1 MVKQERA
8 VRTRRALVRA
18 GAEVFA
24 REGFVAASLSSISRQ
39 AGVSNGALHFHFE
52 SKRALAE
59 AVEAEALDMV
69 REVVRLASE
78 REIRPLAIVVEATY
92 GLVGR
97 LADDVVLR
105 AGFVLGA
112 DPGCATM
119 SAPRREWQCW
129 VEETMRRAG
138 REGGLARG
146 VSPEDAAAAVVAAT
160 TGFQVLAG
168 EHRAWLSMERVRGFW
183 GLLLPRLSEQH
194 VSVGAGRGARAAAVL
209 RSSGTAARPGP
220 GHETAIAGVRE
231 PVRT

>member
-24 REGFVAASLSSISRQ
+24 REGFVAASLSAISRQ

-59 AVEAEALDMV
+59 AVESEALDVVRQVV
-69 REVVRLASE
+69 REAAT
-78 REIRPLAIVVEATY
+78 REVRPLAVLVEATY

-97 LADDVVLR
+97 LADDVVVR
-105 AGFVLGA
+105 AGFVLGS
-112 DPGCATM
+112 DPGRGAM
-119 SAPRREWQCW
+119 PAPRREWQRW

-138 REGGLARG
+138 REGWLARG

-160 TGFQVLAG
+160 TGFQVLGG
-168 EHRAWLSMERVRGFW
+168 EQRTWLSRERVAGFW
-183 GLLLPRLSEQH
+183 DLLLPRLTEH
-194 VSVGAGRGARAAAVL
+194 ARGRTTVGLHTGGVGARTGSAHDVVAAGQRKPAR
-209 RSSGTAARPGP
+209 T
-220 GHETAIAGVRE
+220 
-231 PVRT
+231 